1 MKLKSFHIKN
11 IKSIV
16 DSGVCYISDSNIT
29 IFAGQN
35 ESGKSAVLE
44 ALKYFSNGPDE
55 NFKKYSM
62 RINGG
67 TPYVECCFALCDEN
81 DLNYKD
87 ENVGMVL
94 KELKEILCYRED
106 EDEVKFSSTTNSKLI
121 EIISQLSKKHKIT
134 NIKDEPEVAAVA
146 EEETTDAKVT
156 VEEFAKHVEE
166 SVLKYLPSFDYY
178 NSFDNI
184 LPEEIAIS
192 DIANNEAVQDFQTVF
207 NIDLSEF
214 VKMQTNLKVQKRKDV
229 VSKFGIDFNECWTQ
243 KLTNFDDSKY
253 ELIIE
258 DKDNKIE
265 FLIDRGTNTPLYLLQ
280 KSTGFRWFLSF
291 YLRLMALKTK
301 IENGEIEDYILLID
315 EPGQGLHE
323 KAQED
328 VKKVLEEL
336 SQTMQILYTTHNPR
350 LINVEDKITRLRL
363 IYHDQI
369 EGTKIN
375 TLPQMASKGTKQ
387 SLGALA
393 PIVTAMGLV
402 NMSCI
407 NLSNNK
413 NVIVEGI
420 TDKYYLEAFIKLL
433 NIEFEYN
440 IIPSCG
446 CENIKNIANI
456 LLGWGYDFKVIIDG
470 GEGRNP
476 QENKTEKIIREKLFA
491 YNEDIAN
498 KKIKRLSQCAIE
510 DCFSNND
517 FINYVKPED
526 IEHTDLGNSAIAKQ
540 YGKKELWARLFIEKV
555 NNDEIHQADLEQ
567 ETINNFEEIL
577 SWIQESNN

>member
-1 MKLKSFHIKN
+1 MKLKHFNIKN
-11 IKSIV
+11 IKSII
-16 DSGVCYISDSNIT
+16 DSGTCHLSDENIT

-44 ALKYFSNGPDE
+44 ALKYFSKGPDE

-67 TPYVECCFALCDEN
+67 TPFIECCFALCDEN
-81 DLNYKD
+81 DFGYKD
-87 ENVGMVL
+87 ENVEITL
-94 KELKEILCYRED
+94 KELKEIQCYREG
-106 EDEVKFSSTTNSKLI
+106 ENKIKFSPATTKKLI
-121 EIISQLSKKHKIT
+121 EVISQLNKKHKLT
-134 NIKDEPEVAAVA
+134 NIKEES
-146 EEETTDAKVT
+146 EETVVEEGTTDDKVT
-156 VEEFAKHVEE
+156 VEEFAKQVED
-166 SVLKYLPSFDYY
+166 SVLKYLPTFDYY

-184 LPEEIAIS
+184 LPEKIAIS
-192 DIANNEAVQDFQTVF
+192 EIANSEAVQDFQTVF
-207 NIDLSEF
+207 DINLSEF
-214 VKMQTNLKVQKRKDV
+214 VEMQTNVKVQKRKDV
-229 VSKFGIDFNECWTQ
+229 VSRFGIDFNQCWTQ
-243 KLTNFDDSKY
+243 KLTNPDDSKY

-258 DKDNKIE
+258 DKNNEIE

-350 LINVEDKITRLRL
+350 LIDVEDKITRLRL
-363 IYHDQI
+363 IYHDQN

-387 SLGALA
+387 SLDALS

-402 NMSCI
+402 NMSCM

-420 TDKYYLEAFIKLL
+420 TDKYYLEAFAKLL
-433 NIEFEYN
+433 NIQLEHN
-440 IIPSCG
+440 IIPSAG
-446 CENIKNIANI
+446 HDNIKHIANV

-470 GEGRNP
+470 GEGNRP
-476 QENKTEKIIREKLFA
+476 KEAKTEKLIKEKLFA
-491 YNEDIAN
+491 FDNEFARE
-498 KKIKRLSQCAIE
+498 KIKRLTQCVIE
-510 DCFSNND
+510 DCFTVQD
-517 FINYVKPED
+517 FNNYVKPENVESRD
-526 IEHTDLGNSAIAKQ
+526 ISNSTLAKQ
-540 YGKKELWARLFIEKV
+540 EGKKELWARLFIEKV
-555 NNDEIHQADLEQ
+555 NNGELAVS
-567 ETINNFEEIL
+567 NFEQATLDNFKEIL
-577 SWIQESNN
+577 NWIQGSEN

>member
-1 MKLKSFHIKN
+1 MKLKHFNIKN
-11 IKSIV
+11 IKSII
-16 DSGVCYISDSNIT
+16 DSGTCHLSDENIT

-44 ALKYFSNGPDE
+44 ALKYFSKGPDE

-67 TPYVECCFALCDEN
+67 TPFIECCFALCDEN
-81 DLNYKD
+81 DFGYKD
-87 ENVGMVL
+87 ENVEITL
-94 KELKEILCYRED
+94 KELKEIQCYREG
-106 EDEVKFSSTTNSKLI
+106 ENKIKFSPATTKKLI
-121 EIISQLSKKHKIT
+121 EVISQLNKKHKLT
-134 NIKDEPEVAAVA
+134 NIKEES
-146 EEETTDAKVT
+146 EETVVEEGTTDDKVT
-156 VEEFAKHVEE
+156 VEEFAKQVED
-166 SVLKYLPSFDYY
+166 SVLKYLPTFDYY

-184 LPEEIAIS
+184 LPEKIAIS
-192 DIANNEAVQDFQTVF
+192 EIANSEAVQDFQTVF
-207 NIDLSEF
+207 DINLSEF
-214 VKMQTNLKVQKRKDV
+214 VEMQTNVKVQKRKDV
-229 VSKFGIDFNECWTQ
+229 VSRFGIDFNQCWTQ
-243 KLTNFDDSKY
+243 KLTNPDDSKY

-258 DKDNKIE
+258 DKNNEIE

-350 LINVEDKITRLRL
+350 LIDVEDKITRLRL
-363 IYHDQI
+363 IYHDQN

-387 SLGALA
+387 SLDALS

-402 NMSCI
+402 NMSCM

-420 TDKYYLEAFIKLL
+420 TDKYYLEAFAKLL
-433 NIEFEYN
+433 NIQLEHN
-440 IIPSCG
+440 IIPSAG
-446 CENIKNIANI
+446 HDNIKHIANV

-470 GEGRNP
+470 GEGNRP
-476 QENKTEKIIREKLFA
+476 KEAKTEKLIKEKLFA
-491 YNEDIAN
+491 FDNEFARE
-498 KKIKRLSQCAIE
+498 KIKRLTQCAIE
-510 DCFSNND
+510 DCFTVQD
-517 FINYVKPED
+517 FNNYVKPENVESRD
-526 IEHTDLGNSAIAKQ
+526 ISNSTLAKQ
-540 YGKKELWARLFIEKV
+540 EGKKELWARLFIEKV
-555 NNDEIHQADLEQ
+555 NNGELAVS
-567 ETINNFEEIL
+567 NFEQATLDNFKEIL
-577 SWIQESNN
+577 NWIQGSEN

>member
-1 MKLKSFHIKN
+1 MKLKHFNIKN
-11 IKSIV
+11 IKSII
-16 DSGVCYISDSNIT
+16 DSGTCHLSDENIT

-44 ALKYFSNGPDE
+44 ALKYFSKGPDE

-67 TPYVECCFALCDEN
+67 TPFVECCFALCDEN
-81 DLNYKD
+81 DFGYKD
-87 ENVGMVL
+87 ENVEITL
-94 KELKEILCYRED
+94 KELKEIQCYREG
-106 EDEVKFSSTTNSKLI
+106 EDKVKFSPATTKKLN
-121 EIISQLSKKHKIT
+121 EVISQLNKKHKIT
-134 NIKDEPEVAAVA
+134 NIKEES
-146 EEETTDAKVT
+146 EETVVEEGTTDDKVT
-156 VEEFAKHVEE
+156 VEEFVKQVED
-166 SVLKYLPSFDYY
+166 SVLKYLPTFDYY

-184 LPEEIAIS
+184 LPEKIAIS
-192 DIANNEAVQDFQTVF
+192 EIANSEAVQDFQTVF
-207 NIDLSEF
+207 DINLSEF
-214 VKMQTNLKVQKRKDV
+214 VEMQTNVKVQKRKDV
-229 VSKFGIDFNECWTQ
+229 ISRFGIDFNQCWTQ
-243 KLTNFDDSKY
+243 KLTNPDDSKY

-258 DKDNKIE
+258 DKNNEIE

-350 LINVEDKITRLRL
+350 LIDVEDKITRLRL
-363 IYHDQI
+363 IYHDQN

-387 SLGALA
+387 SLDALS
-393 PIVTAMGLV
+393 PIVTAMGLA
-402 NMSCI
+402 NMSCM

-413 NVIVEGI
+413 NVIVEGV
-420 TDKYYLEAFIKLL
+420 TDKYYLEAFANLL
-433 NIEFEYN
+433 NIQLEHN
-440 IIPSCG
+440 IIPSAG
-446 CENIKNIANI
+446 HDNIKHIANV

-470 GEGRNP
+470 GEGNRP
-476 QENKTEKIIREKLFA
+476 KEAKTEKLIKEKLFA
-491 YNEDIAN
+491 FNNEAARE
-498 KKIKRLSQCAIE
+498 KIKRLTQCAIE
-510 DCFSNND
+510 DCFTVQD
-517 FINYVKPED
+517 FNNYVKPED
-526 IEHTDLGNSAIAKQ
+526 VESRDISNSALAKQ
-540 YGKKELWARLFIEKV
+540 EGKKELWARLFIEKV
-555 NNDEIHQADLEQ
+555 NNGELAVS
-567 ETINNFEEIL
+567 NFEQATLDNFKEIL
-577 SWIQESNN
+577 NWIQGSEN